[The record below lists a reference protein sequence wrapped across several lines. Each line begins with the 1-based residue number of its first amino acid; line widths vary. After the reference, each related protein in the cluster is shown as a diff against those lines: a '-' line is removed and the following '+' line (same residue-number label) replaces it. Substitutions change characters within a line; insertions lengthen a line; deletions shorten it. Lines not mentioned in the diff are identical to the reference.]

1 MIPQMTDTLTMPFP
15 FLAEVPKRERPA
27 IMDGW
32 AELEEFQ
39 EMVRQNGAAIPATF
53 AAKLLNVSKQRVYE
67 LIETGRLQRIELG
80 GHGFVT
86 ADSLVAWGKAEH
98 KVGRPAGIFNG
109 KKLHDGVA
117 LAKASYAYGQEVTA
131 SRPGRPKNS

>member
-1 MIPQMTDTLTMPFP
+1 MLPPMTDTLTMPFP

-39 EMVRQNGAAIPATF
+39 EMVRQDGAAIPVTF

-67 LIETGRLQRIELG
+67 LMATGRLQKIELG
-80 GHGFVT
+80 GHGYVT
-86 ADSLVAWGKAEH
+86 ADSLVAWGKAER

-109 KKLHDGVA
+109 KKVHDGVA
-117 LAKASYAYGQEVTA
+117 LAKAAMAYGQEVG
-131 SRPGRPKNS
+131 SSCPKNRKK